1 VLEFLRTGWA
11 RGQGKVPLWLVHRAC
26 SASAAAPWNQTA
38 AEGGLFL
45 PGCARCLEGGV
56 VVSQIRLMAWTWWMG
71 TGWKQREPSIP
82 KIFCTA
88 ATQLQS
94 VACSGKGCAT
104 LSLNLPLIAASSARV
119 LTFARMKCLDGSKRL
134 TQSCWASAKGESTGR
149 HGDSLLC
156 PAWGHASSMGLRR
169 QRVGD
174 GPAPMQCCV
183 SHRHSWRCF
192 GCSSAVD
199 PSSEGSSGFSLRERD
214 LLTHRCVPMVAESR
228 GVGSELFNTRRLVW
242 VRKAACSSAQLSSAV
257 LCGWKQGFVPGCALV
272 VEAKRGIVWHAGGLC
287 PGVNQEEYK
296 GIDWST
302 QVHPTE

>member
-1 VLEFLRTGWA
+1 MLEFLRTGWA

-183 SHRHSWRCF
+183 TQTQLAMLWLQLCSRSQLRGQFWVLPEGKGFAHPQMRSHGGGVS
-192 GCSSAVD
+192 GC
-199 PSSEGSSGFSLRERD
+199 G
-214 LLTHRCVPMVAESR
+214 
-228 GVGSELFNTRRLVW
+228 
-242 VRKAACSSAQLSSAV
+242 Q
-257 LCGWKQGFVPGCALV
+257 
-272 VEAKRGIVWHAGGLC
+272 
-287 PGVNQEEYK
+287 
-296 GIDWST
+296 
-302 QVHPTE
+302 